1 MKKLSLLLPFIVA
14 LVITS
19 CDQAKRD
26 HSAQYKA
33 TTMYLNGDIITM
45 DGDQPKYAETVVEQD
60 GKIAFV
66 GTLDDAQTAFA
77 GADQID
83 LQGKTMLPGFI
94 DAHSHFSIALGLVN
108 QANLCSPPMGEIRN
122 FNDIQN
128 ALVELKDS
136 RNIPEGEWVIG
147 WGYDPFQ
154 LEENR
159 DITKVEL
166 DEVLPNHK
174 VMLVHISNH
183 GAVLNSKAL
192 EWADITSSTPQPAGG
207 VIARMEGS
215 MEPAGMIFETAW
227 LPVKANKPKA
237 NEEQLMND
245 IDNVV
250 MQYAANGYT
259 HAQDGATFTNE
270 ALFLKNA
277 AAKGKLKIDVAALM
291 VFAEMD
297 EWMNHP
303 DIVFEENYTNGLK
316 IQGVKLVQDGSPQ
329 GKTAYMTEPYLTG
342 GPAGETDWYGE
353 PTLTRGQFTELFT
366 KFWNEGLQI
375 FVHVNGDAASDD
387 LIHAMETVGANREQ
401 DRRTVTI
408 HTQFQRKDQI
418 LKFAELGIA
427 PSYFTNH
434 CFYWGDDHVANQ
446 GEERG
451 SAISPMKSAMNAGL
465 VVSNHSDFNV
475 TPLDPFF
482 ILWTSMTRE
491 TRSGVQLDQN
501 ERLNAYEGLQAL
513 TTGGAYQVFEENRK
527 GMIKE
532 GLLADF
538 VILDQN
544 PLKIET
550 DLIKDIR
557 VLETIKEGESIYKE
571 NTDTNNGHE

>member
-1 MKKLSLLLPFIVA
+1 MEGQHPE
-14 LVITS
+14 
-19 CDQAKRD
+19 
-26 HSAQYKA
+26 
-33 TTMYLNGDIITM
+33 
-45 DGDQPKYAETVVEQD
+45 YAEAIVED
-60 GKIAFV
+60 LGKIVYV
-66 GTLDDAQTAFA
+66 GTLDHAQTKFSAA
-77 GADQID
+77 RKID

-108 QANLCSPPMGEIRN
+108 QANLCSPPMGEIKN
-122 FNDIQN
+122 FNDIQK
-128 ALVELKDS
+128 ALVALKDA

-192 EWADITSSTPQPAGG
+192 EWANINSDTAQPSGG

-215 MEPAGMIFETAW
+215 MDPAGMIFETAW
-227 LPVKANKPKA
+227 LPVKANKPKS
-237 NEEQLMND
+237 NEAQLMKD

-277 AAKGKLKIDVAALM
+277 AAEGKLKIDVAALM
-291 VFAEMD
+291 IFAEMD
-297 EWMNHP
+297 QWMNHP
-303 DIVFEENYTNGLK
+303 DLNFTKAYKNGLK
-316 IQGVKLVQDGSPQ
+316 IQGVKIVQDGSPQ
-329 GKTAYMTEPYLTG
+329 GKTAYMTQPYLTG

-353 PTLTRGQFTELFT
+353 PTLTREQFTALFT
-366 KFWNEGLQI
+366 KVWNEGLQI

-387 LIHAMETVGANREQ
+387 LIHALETVGATTEQ
-401 DRRTVTI
+401 DKRTVTI
-408 HTQFQRKDQI
+408 HTQFQRTDQI
-418 LKFAELGIA
+418 KKFAELGIS

-434 CFYWGDDHVANQ
+434 CFYWGDDHIRNQ

-451 SAISPMKSAMNAGL
+451 KAISPMKSAMEAGL
-465 VVSNHSDFNV
+465 IVSNHSDFNV
-475 TPLDPFF
+475 TPLNPFF

-527 GMIKE
+527 GMIKV

-538 VILDQN
+538 VIIDKN

-550 DLIKDIR
+550 DLIKEIT
-557 VLETIKEGESIYKE
+557 VLETIKEGQTIYKK
-571 NTDTNNGHE
+571 TIDTNNSFK